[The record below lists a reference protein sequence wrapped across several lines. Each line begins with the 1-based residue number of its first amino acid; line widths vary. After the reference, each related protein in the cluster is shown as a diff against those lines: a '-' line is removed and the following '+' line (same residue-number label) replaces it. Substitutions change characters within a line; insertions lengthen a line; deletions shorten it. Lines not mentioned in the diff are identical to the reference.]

1 MQKKDD
7 QQLKRS
13 LMFNLIMF
21 FIPLVLFFFSINLEM
36 DVLIANFIYIGLAI
50 LIINF
55 GYRFLQDYLALRR
68 K

>member
-21 FIPLVLFFFSINLEM
+21 FIPFVLFFLSINLEM

>member
-1 MQKKDD
+1 MVKKNEE
-7 QQLKRS
+7 QVKHS
-13 LMFNLIMF
+13 LMFNFIMF
-21 FIPLVLFFFSINLEM
+21 FIPLILFFISINLEM
-36 DVLIANFIYIGLAI
+36 DLLIANFIYIGLAI

>member
-7 QQLKRS
+7 QQIKRS